1 MDTESSCDQF
11 TSRKCLVSDNEI
23 ISQNK
28 NNPQTSTF
36 TKHSAVWQLMNGTL
50 RRCLCTFIIYYTT
63 LRNKTTADDKLM
75 LSQLCTLCNDTFT
88 RPQPA
93 SSPTFLLGE
102 RQKDPEDPDQFQ
114 QLSEERQQLCLH
126 KALKQY
132 TLKCCLVCAHAR
144 SRSTNPTPD
153 TEHHTCSRP
162 CFHPASR
169 TCIKSQ
175 LISHRGRYPC
185 LAAHVGQG
193 SAPLEQSTKLS
204 QSHTWLYTCSQL
216 REKSPGAVFSM

>member
-28 NNPQTSTF
+28 NNPRTSTF
-36 TKHSAVWQLMNGTL
+36 TKHSAVWQLMNETL
-50 RRCLCTFIIYYTT
+50 RLCTFIIYYTT
-63 LRNKTTADDKLM
+63 LRNKTTANDKLM
-75 LSQLCTLCNDTFT
+75 LSQLCTLCNDTFH
-88 RPQPA
+88 QGSASLPA
-93 SSPTFLLGE
+93 NLPVGRKTEGCRESRSVPATEWQTAETL
-102 RQKDPEDPDQFQ
+102 PE
-114 QLSEERQQLCLH
+114 
-126 KALKQY
+126 ALKQH

-153 TEHHTCSRP
+153 TEHHICSRP
-162 CFHPASR
+162 CFHPASQ
-169 TCIKSQ
+169 TCIKSL
-175 LISHRGRYPC
+175 LISHRSRHLY
-185 LAAHVGQG
+185 LAAHVGPG

-216 REKSPGAVFSM
+216 REKSPGAVFST